1 MATGC
6 RIKITGPDQG
16 VIEAIL
22 PRHSLLYRSD
32 AFREK
37 IIAANVTQII
47 IVLAAVPSFY
57 EDLVNRCLAAAESA
71 KIKVLI
77 VLNKADLQ
85 SETAQALA
93 KLALYRDL
101 GYPLLTLS
109 AHQDTAPL
117 MPFLQ
122 GETSVLVGQ
131 SGMGKSSIINS
142 LLPGVKAETREISAT
157 LDSGKHTTTHARLYH
172 LNPDSHIIDS
182 PGLQEFGLHHL
193 KPEEIDHAFVEFRPY
208 LGQCKFNNCRHR
220 SEPGCAVLAA
230 DNGRPYTAAQAGGL
244 SEAGQ
249 HLICNSDIA
258 GFFTGTATQGCF
270 FGQSARF
277 PLHPFA
283 VTVQAAAQLRNDF
296 RGGVDDLAGAETGA
310 GHFLVKRFR
319 QYLGYLVRVLHERS
333 SAYSPRSFSA
343 DLHQGQLGEA

>member
-1 MATGC
+1 MFILAAVQTLPEGQITASYGRQFTVELPGGEC
-6 RIKITGPDQG
+6 IACVTRGKKSGAACGDNVRIKRTGPGQG

-22 PRHSLLYRSD
+22 PRRSLLYRSD

-57 EDLVNRCLAAAESA
+57 EELVNRCLVAAESTR
-71 KIKVLI
+71 IKTLI

-85 SETAQALA
+85 DETAIALE

-101 GYPLLTLS
+101 GYSLLPLS
-109 AHQDTAPL
+109 AHQDITPLAPY
-117 MPFLQ
+117 LQ

-131 SGMGKSSIINS
+131 SGMGKSSIINA
-142 LLPGVKAETREISAT
+142 LIPGIKVETREISAT

-193 KPEEIDHAFVEFRPY
+193 RPEEIDYAFIEFRPY
-208 LGQCKFNNCRHR
+208 LGQCKFNNCRHL

-230 DNGRPYTAAQAGGL
+230 TTSGSINPRRLATYQK
-244 SEAGQ
+244 
-249 HLICNSDIA
+249 LIGSK
-258 GFFTGTATQGCF
+258 T
-270 FGQSARF
+270 
-277 PLHPFA
+277 
-283 VTVQAAAQLRNDF
+283 
-296 RGGVDDLAGAETGA
+296 
-310 GHFLVKRFR
+310 
-319 QYLGYLVRVLHERS
+319 
-333 SAYSPRSFSA
+333 
-343 DLHQGQLGEA
+343 

>member
-1 MATGC
+1 MFILAPVQKLPEGQITASYGRRFTVELADNSLIAC
-6 RIKITGPDQG
+6 VTRGKKGGIACGDRVRIKLTGPDQG

-37 IIAANVTQII
+37 IIAANVTQIVL
-47 IVLAAVPSFY
+47 VLAAVPSFY
-57 EDLVNRCLAAAESA
+57 EELVNRCLVAAEST

-85 SETAQALA
+85 LETALALE

-101 GYPLLTLS
+101 GYPLLPLS
-109 AHQDTAPL
+109 AHQDISPL

-131 SGMGKSSIINS
+131 SGMGKSSIINA
-142 LLPGVKAETREISAT
+142 LLPGIQVETREISAT

-193 KPEEIDHAFVEFRPY
+193 KPEDIDHAFIEFRPY
-208 LGQCKFNNCRHR
+208 LGQCKFNNCRHL
-220 SEPGCAVLAA
+220 SEPGCAVL
-230 DNGRPYTAAQAGGL
+230 
-244 SEAGQ
+244 
-249 HLICNSDIA
+249 
-258 GFFTGTATQGCF
+258 
-270 FGQSARF
+270 
-277 PLHPFA
+277 
-283 VTVQAAAQLRNDF
+283 
-296 RGGVDDLAGAETGA
+296 GGVAAGRINPRRLA
-310 GHFLVKRFR
+310 
-319 QYLGYLVRVLHERS
+319 
-333 SAYSPRSFSA
+333 AYQKLIA
-343 DLHQGQLGEA
+343 HV